1 MFRQSRANVSPA
13 VERPAGAEHSASNL
27 GDVGSSARACR
38 WHQAYDV
45 AGLKLGLAALVLI
58 TSSVSAETSS
68 MASTT
73 VLYLDRVVEV
83 ERTLADPSD
92 LWVSPD
98 DLTRINDFVLKPE
111 GACLDDLC
119 VPVNQEASSDIV
131 VQRDNETWFS
141 VTAFAKLMQQEYVV
155 DHATKT
161 WSFAS
166 IPVTRSSFLQQAKAP
181 NFTLPDRQGNMV
193 SLDQF
198 LGRKVMILS
207 WASW

>member
-1 MFRQSRANVSPA
+1 MFRQSRANLSPA
-13 VERPAGAEHSASNL
+13 EEHPAGAQRGVSNVS
-27 GDVGSSARACR
+27 GAAATARLLR
-38 WHQAYDV
+38 WHKAHAI
-45 AGLKLGLAALVLI
+45 AGLRLSLAALVLI

-68 MASTT
+68 MTSTT
-73 VLYLDRVVEV
+73 VLYLDRVIEV

-131 VQRDNETWFS
+131 VQRDDETWFS
-141 VTAFAKLMQQEYVV
+141 VTGFAKLMQQEYVV
-155 DHATKT
+155 DHAAKT

-181 NFTLPDRQGNMV
+181 NFTLPDRQGNRV

-198 LGRKVMILS
+198 RGRKVMILS